1 MGFLDKIFGSK
12 KENKSSKKI
21 SENLKEIGELDKCP
35 YCKKTLDK
43 IPTRKA
49 KCPFCSNY
57 IYSRTRPSDRKK
69 VLVTEKQKEEIEE
82 QWTKYYEIRE
92 ESNLMENPEFVS
104 VKKELTKQFGK
115 EPSINDVK
123 LGVFNQKIIE
133 YASKKQWGLYR
144 NNKLDMAFLLQ
155 KENKLKQSLSTL
167 FEVVYLDINGC
178 NNVGI
183 FDGKASSQKEMEEY
197 SIKEFD
203 PKMAFMAPGVIG
215 PIQDVISELQLSKK
229 QAKELFISTNKQ
241 MKPVKT
247 MPISEEKAWDKLQK
261 EITIRKANEKKI
273 EEFDAEDVGAVIKE
287 IKETTKNKDTLSSI
301 VYKFRDKYRT
311 KKMIVLNANNIK
323 RVIEELLNSSEE
335 TKTLGVSLLLFFVK
349 KDKDL
354 FESVVQ
360 NYIERNNNYFEKCP
374 EEHTIGELGK
384 IEPKWVQDLIP
395 VMIKALTQNPE
406 WNTRRFV
413 AFNLGSIGSKHPEL
427 VKEAIPIMIDYI
439 KKPTEVTKQ
448 KPTRVEAKGVIIE
461 MNLSAESMLG
471 VDQTQWLKDAYI
483 DSLGMIA
490 KGDKSLIEPCKSL
503 FENIAKKDKSEY
515 SRKKAQKVLELLQ

>member
-1 MGFLDKIFGSK
+1 MGFLNKIFSSK
-12 KENKSSKKI
+12 KENKSKNKI
-21 SENLKEIGELDKCP
+21 KTNLKEIGETDKCP
-35 YCKKTLDK
+35 YCKKILEK
-43 IPTRKA
+43 IPARKS
-49 KCPFCSNY
+49 KCPYCNEY
-57 IYSRTRPSDRKK
+57 MYSRTRPSDRKK

-82 QWTKYYEIRE
+82 QWTKYYEIQE

-104 VKKELTKQFGK
+104 AKKELTKQFGK
-115 EPSINDVK
+115 EPSINDIK
-123 LGVFNQKIIE
+123 WRVFNQNIIN

-167 FEVVYLDINGC
+167 FEVIYLDVNGC

-183 FDGKASSQKEMEEY
+183 FEGKAPSQKEMEEY
-197 SIKEFD
+197 GIKEFD
-203 PKMAFMAPGVIG
+203 PKMAFLAPGVIG
-215 PIQDVISELQLSKK
+215 PVQDLVSELQLSEK
-229 QAKELFISTNKQ
+229 QAKELFISTNKR

-247 MPISEEKAWDKLQK
+247 MPISEEQAWDKLQK
-261 EITIRKANEKKI
+261 EITIREANEKKI
-273 EEFDAEDVGAVIKE
+273 EKFDAEDIDAVIKE
-287 IKETTKNKDTLSSI
+287 IKEATKNKDTLSSI
-301 VYKFRDKYRT
+301 VYKFRDKYKT
-311 KKMIVLNANNIK
+311 KKMIVPNANKIK
-323 RVIEELLNSSEE
+323 KVIEELLNSSEE
-335 TKTLGVSLLLFFVK
+335 TKNLGVSLLMFFVK

-354 FESVVQ
+354 FEPLVQ
-360 NYIERNNNYFEKCP
+360 NYIKQNKKYFEKCP

-427 VKEAIPIMIDYI
+427 IKEAIPLMIDYI
-439 KKPTEVTKQ
+439 KNPKEVTKR
-448 KPTRVEAKGVIIE
+448 KPTRVEAKGVVIE

-490 KGDKSLIEPCKSL
+490 KGDKNLIEPYKSL
-503 FENIAKKDKSEY
+503 FEKIAKKDKNEY
-515 SRKKAQKVLELLQ
+515 SRKKAQKLLELL